1 MADKPKTK
9 KPNILVIW
17 GDDIGISN
25 LSCYSHGMMGA
36 FEKGHVHRTLSDADG
51 LTFDLRVPIL
61 GSNVYP

>member
-17 GDDIGISN
+17 AMTSV
-25 LSCYSHGMMGA
+25 SRTSVVTHTA